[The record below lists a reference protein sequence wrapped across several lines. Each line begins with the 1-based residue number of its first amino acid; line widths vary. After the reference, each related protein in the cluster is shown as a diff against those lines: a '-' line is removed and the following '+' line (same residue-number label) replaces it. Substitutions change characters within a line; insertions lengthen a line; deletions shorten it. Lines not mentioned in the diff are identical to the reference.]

1 MKTKCVTCNIY
12 LKYKFDWCPRVCTK
26 SCREEDATTPMKSLI
41 FITNFQGLS
50 NVWNEWLCGGSLRL
64 AIWNTVSLASLFSP
78 LDGAWLLACI
88 HVCKHCMCECPALWE
103 PGLVYKVL
111 LQLKPKKKKKLRQ
124 KDLSKAKLFA
134 KEARREWRK
143 FQKYFKE
150 IYK

>member
-50 NVWNEWLCGGSLRL
+50 NVWNECVWGLLFGTLFHWPLSSLPW
-64 AIWNTVSLASLFSP
+64 IVH
-78 LDGAWLLACI
+78 DYLLAYMHASIACVSALHCESQNWCI
-88 HVCKHCMCECPALWE
+88 RSSYNWN
-103 PGLVYKVL
+103 
-111 LQLKPKKKKKLRQ
+111 QKKKKLRQ